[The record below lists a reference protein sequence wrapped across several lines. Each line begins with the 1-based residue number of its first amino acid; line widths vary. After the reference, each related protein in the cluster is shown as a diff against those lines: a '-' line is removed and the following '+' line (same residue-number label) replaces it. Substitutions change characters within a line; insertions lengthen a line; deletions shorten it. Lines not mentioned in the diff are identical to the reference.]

1 MKQSKR
7 FLSLILAFVLIL
19 GAGPVQAAEALSNNI
34 AISDRAAS
42 ERLESGKYVLVD
54 SNNQVP
60 GVLGKNWV
68 TRSDVAAD
76 PTSMTNF
83 IMTLEISGDKV
94 KIKDSSGKYLAPNG
108 GNNNGIK
115 EGEYSWLLVD
125 NGDGTYS
132 FKGQGKDTVT
142 FANNTMSN
150 SSGYRAYKNTTVS
163 GNQKNNYFTDFKLIQ
178 VEKSTE
184 PTDPTPTD
192 PTDTENPGDNN
203 PTEPESNVL
212 TIKEARDASGEVTTK
227 GIVTFLDGKN
237 ITIQDDTAGIVFRV
251 ETYDHGYNLGDEIK
265 VTGIRGNFNGIE
277 QINGNTSNTEK
288 ISTKEL
294 PTPKEVTI
302 SEILTNG
309 ENYESQRVILKDV
322 QIGSESNNNTPIT
335 QNGNTINIYRL
346 NPTFAPNAN
355 SKINLIAVVGQ
366 FNDYQLRVAQ
376 KSDITILSEGEGPLP
391 FENYKKISEI
401 QGTKLVSPMVGQN
414 VEIKGVVISGS
425 DDYFNKGYY
434 IHSLK
439 EDMDEDPRTSEA
451 LFVQTNWSGA
461 NRGDIVTVSGTV
473 AERKFMSSWS
483 DQLTVTSLSN
493 GYVNLINEKYDEAQL
508 DELVTHINVVDIPTK
523 VSSVNFDKASHG
535 NVEINRDDAI
545 GFYESLENM
554 PVKISDAEI
563 VAQVEGHGDI
573 TVLPNRGEGAS
584 VIRTESKGVKYTY
597 ENPNTQTITISDK
610 IIPIT
615 NNKQYIDSEFRPYP
629 GKVFDGDI
637 EGVFVYA
644 FSYVKLLNYKPL
656 PELKGEGVGPE
667 GPSELKTD
675 YDSITAT
682 IYNVLNFSAK
692 DTDRAPMIAKQIV
705 NKLNAPDLVALVE
718 IQDNDGPGKTNIQD
732 ATETLELLVSE
743 IAKAGGPK
751 YEYLNIDPQPGNKEG
766 GQPHANIRPAFLYNP
781 KKLKLA
787 ESKTGGASSPEEEIE
802 LINDNGALK
811 LKQNPSRFGL
821 SLQGSSF
828 KSTRLPLVGQFEI
841 LKGEGAGEKITFINN
856 HLSSKG
862 GDTPIIGPVYP
873 QVRGSEVKRHA
884 QAEALAGLVNEM
896 RKINP
901 DEHIVVMGDLNDY
914 EFSETLGILTSKAK
928 LANLIEKLPENA
940 RSSYSYQ
947 GNSQVL
953 DHILVSPSLN
963 KLSPEVDMVN
973 INANYRAI
981 DGSASDHDPV
991 LAKFSFKAKQEDDN
1005 TDKPVVNPDEPTDNP
1020 DTPVVEPEKPID
1032 KKEEPIVNPVR
1043 PVETDEDPFAYLVNN
1058 DSDKDRE
1065 TAKVFVSTS
1074 PVRIDSN
1081 KDETKSENKY
1091 HAEVKSTE
1099 VNYIEKTEN
1108 FRPNDKA
1115 TRNDII
1121 EWLDEILKFTGT
1133 KPEVNLEFSDL
1144 NKEQMNVLEKF
1155 IAAGA
1160 VDGYPDGTFRPE
1172 NPITRAE
1179 FVKILEKLFNL
1190 GIEDGSTNLSD
1201 ISGHW
1206 AEKSIVSMVQKGLIK
1221 GYPDGTFRPDENI
1234 TRAEVITLINRVA
1247 GLDTKVL
1254 SDHNFADL
1262 DENHWAYKEIMAS
1275 VK

>member
-1 MKQSKR
+1 MKQGKR

-19 GAGPVQAAEALSNNI
+19 GAGPVQAAEAFSNNI

-42 ERLESGKYVLVD
+42 ERLESGKYILVD
-54 SNNQVP
+54 GNNQVP
-60 GVLGKNWV
+60 GVLDGKWV
-68 TRSDVAAD
+68 TRSDVADD
-76 PTSMTNF
+76 PTSMTNS
-83 IMTLEISGDKV
+83 IMTLEIIGDQV
-94 KIKDSSGKYLAPNG
+94 KIKDSTGKYLAPLG
-108 GNNNGIK
+108 GNKNGIK

-125 NGDGTYS
+125 NGNGTYS
-132 FKGQGKDTVT
+132 FKGQGNDTVV
-142 FANNTMSN
+142 FANNTTKTTGK
-150 SSGYRAYKNTTVS
+150 GYRGYKNSTVS
-163 GNQKNNYFTDFKLIQ
+163 GNNYFADFTLYK
-178 VEKSTE
+178 VGESTE
-184 PTDPTPTD
+184 PTPSEP
-192 PTDTENPGDNN
+192 ENPGDNN
-203 PTEPESNVL
+203 PTEPENNVL

-237 ITIQDDTAGIVFRV
+237 ITIQDETSGIVFRG
-251 ETYDHGYNLGDEIK
+251 ETHDHGYNLGDEIK
-265 VTGIRGNFNGIE
+265 VTGTRGHYNNLE
-277 QINGNTSNTEK
+277 QINGNVADITK
-288 ISTKEL
+288 ISHKKL
-294 PTPKEVTI
+294 PTPKEVTVE
-302 SEILTNG
+302 EILNNG
-309 ENYESQRVILKDV
+309 EKYESQRVILKDV

-335 QNGNTINIYRL
+335 QNGKTINIYRL
-346 NPTFAPNAN
+346 NPTFAQNAN
-355 SKINLIAVVGQ
+355 SKIDLIAVVGQ
-366 FNDYQLRVAQ
+366 FKDNYQLRVAQ
-376 KSDITILSEGEGPLP
+376 KSDITVLNKGEGPLP

-414 VEIKGVVISGS
+414 VEIKGVVISRS
-425 DDYFNKGYY
+425 NDYFNKGYY

-439 EDMDEDPRTSEA
+439 EDMDKDPRTSEA
-451 LFVQTNWSGA
+451 LFVQTNRNVA

-473 AERKFMSSWS
+473 AERKFMSDWTN
-483 DQLTVTSLSN
+483 QLTVTSLSN
-493 GYVNLINEKYDEAQL
+493 GDVKLINEKYDEAQL
-508 DELVTHINVVDIPTK
+508 DKLVTHINVVDIPAK
-523 VSSVNFDKASHG
+523 VSSVNFDYKSHG

-563 VAQVEGHGDI
+563 VAQVESYGDI

-615 NNKQYIDSEFRPYP
+615 KDKKYIDSEFRPYP

-644 FSYVKLLNYKPL
+644 FSDVKLLNYKPL
-656 PELKGEGVGPE
+656 PELKGKGVGPE
-667 GPSELKTD
+667 GPSELVTD
-675 YDSITAT
+675 DDSITAT

-718 IQDNDGPGKTNIQD
+718 IQDNDGPGQTNIQD
-732 ATETLELLVSE
+732 ATKTLELLVSE
-743 IAKAGGPK
+743 IAKAGGPNYK
-751 YEYLNIDPQPGNKEG
+751 YLNIDPQPGNKEG

-781 KKLKLA
+781 EKLKLA
-787 ESKTGGASSPEEEIE
+787 ESETGEASSPEEEIE
-802 LINDNGALK
+802 LINDSGKLK
-811 LKQNPSRFGL
+811 FKQNPSRFGL

-862 GDTPIIGPVYP
+862 GDTPIIGPYHP
-873 QVRGSEVKRHA
+873 QVRKSEAKRHE
-884 QAEALAGLVNEM
+884 QAKAIAGLVNKMKE
-896 RKINP
+896 INP

-914 EFSETLGILTSKAK
+914 EFSETLGILTSEAS

-991 LAKFSFKAKQEDDN
+991 LAKFTFKAKQEDDN

-1020 DTPVVEPEKPID
+1020 DTPGVEPEKPID
-1032 KKEEPIVNPVR
+1032 KKDEPIVNPVR

-1058 DSDKDRE
+1058 DSDNDRE

-1074 PVRIDSN
+1074 PVRIDAN

-1091 HAEVKSTE
+1091 HAEVKSDE

-1121 EWLDEILKFTGT
+1121 GWLDEILKFTGT

-1144 NKEQMNVLEKF
+1144 NKEEMNVLEKF

-1190 GIEDGSTNLSD
+1190 GIEDGNTNLSD

-1206 AEKSIVSMVQKGLIK
+1206 AEKSIVSMVQKGFIK

-1262 DENHWAYKEIMAS
+1262 DENHWAYKEIMVS

>member
-1 MKQSKR
+1 MKQGKR

-19 GAGPVQAAEALSNNI
+19 GAGPVQAAEAFSNNI
-34 AISDRAAS
+34 AISNRAAS

-54 SNNQVP
+54 GNDQVP
-60 GVLGKNWV
+60 GVLNEKGWV
-68 TRSDVAAD
+68 TRSTVAAD

-83 IMTLEISGDKV
+83 IMTLEINGDQV
-94 KIKDSSGKYLAPNG
+94 KIKESTGKYLAPLG
-108 GNNNGIK
+108 GNKNGIK

-132 FKGQGKDTVT
+132 FKGQGKDTVV
-142 FANNTMSN
+142 FANNKGAG
-150 SSGYRAYKNTTVS
+150 GYRAYKNKTVADNPN
-163 GNQKNNYFTDFKLIQ
+163 GYPNDFKLIP

-184 PTDPTPTD
+184 PTDPTPEE
-192 PTDTENPGDNN
+192 PIPEPENPGDNNN
-203 PTEPESNVL
+203 PTEPESSIL
-212 TIKEARDASGEVTTK
+212 TIQEARNIEHDQKVTTQ
-227 GIVTFLDGKN
+227 GVVTFLDGQN
-237 ITIQDDTAGIVFRV
+237 ITIQDETAGIVFRV
-251 ETYDHGYNLGDEIK
+251 DTHDHGYTLGDEIK
-265 VTGIRGNFNGIE
+265 VTGTRGHYNNLE
-277 QINGNTSNTEK
+277 QINGNVADITK
-288 ISTKEL
+288 ISHKEL

-302 SEILTNG
+302 SELLTNG
-309 ENYESQRVILKDV
+309 EKYESQRVILKDV

-335 QNGNTINIYRL
+335 QNGKTINIYRL
-346 NPTFAPNAN
+346 NPTFAQNAN
-355 SKINLIAVVGQ
+355 SKIDLIAVVGQ
-366 FNDYQLRVAQ
+366 FKDNYQLRVAQ
-376 KSDITILSEGEGPLP
+376 KEDIKVLNKGEGPLP

-425 DDYFNKGYY
+425 NDFHNKGYY

-451 LFVQTNWSGA
+451 LFVQTKWEGA
-461 NRGDIVTVSGTV
+461 NRGDIVTVKGTV
-473 AERKFMSSWS
+473 AERKFMSSWT
-483 DQLTVTSLSN
+483 DQLTVTSLNN
-493 GYVNLINEKYDEAQL
+493 GYVDLINEKYDEAQL
-508 DELVTHINVVDIPTK
+508 DELVTHINVGDIPTK
-523 VSSVNFDKASHG
+523 VSSVDFNYESHG

-563 VAQVEGHGDI
+563 VAQVESYGDI
-573 TVLPNRGEGAS
+573 TVLPNRGEGAD

-597 ENPNTQTITISDK
+597 DTPNTQTITISDK

-615 NNKQYIDSEFRPYP
+615 KDKKYIDSNFEPYP

-644 FSYVKLLNYKPL
+644 FSDVKLLNYKPL

-667 GPSELKTD
+667 GPSKLKTD
-675 YDSITAT
+675 DDSITAT

-781 KKLKLA
+781 EKLKLA
-787 ESKTGGASSPEEEIE
+787 ESVTGKASSPEEEID
-802 LINDNGALK
+802 LIDEDGKLK
-811 LKQNPSRFGL
+811 LYQNPSRFGL

-862 GDTPIIGPVYP
+862 GDTPIIGPYYP
-873 QVRGSEVKRHA
+873 QVRESEAKRHE
-884 QAEALAGLVNEM
+884 QAKAIAGLVNDM

-914 EFSETLGILTSKAK
+914 EFSETLGILTREAK

-1005 TDKPVVNPDEPTDNP
+1005 TDKPDDSNNP
-1020 DTPVVEPEKPID
+1020 DTPGVEPEKPID
-1032 KKEEPIVNPVR
+1032 KKDEPSVNPVR

-1058 DSDKDRE
+1058 DSDNDRE
-1065 TAKVFVSTS
+1065 TSKVFVSTS
-1074 PVRIDSN
+1074 PVKIDAN

-1091 HAEVKSTE
+1091 HAEVKSSE

-1144 NKEQMNVLEKF
+1144 NKEQMNVLEEF

-1190 GIEDGSTNLSD
+1190 GIEDGNTNLSD

-1206 AEKSIVSMVQKGLIK
+1206 AEKSIVSMVQKGFIK